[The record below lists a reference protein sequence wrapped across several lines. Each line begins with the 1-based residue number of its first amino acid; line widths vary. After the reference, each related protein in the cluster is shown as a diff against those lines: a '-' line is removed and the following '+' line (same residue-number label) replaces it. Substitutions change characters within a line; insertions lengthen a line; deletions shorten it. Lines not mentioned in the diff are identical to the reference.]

1 MKTSEKGIDLI
12 ISFEGFSKC
21 ACKCVP
27 TEKYYTIGYGH
38 YGKDVASDDTITKK
52 AAIELLKKDLVSF
65 EKKVDKYNNVYH
77 FSQNEFDALVSFC
90 YNVGNIDKLTVNGR
104 RTKDEIADAMLRYT
118 HSGGKEL
125 RGLVRR
131 RTMERELFLSDNDS
145 RYYSKYIGTDKNI
158 DVVFRKIGVE
168 SKYIGSYSVR
178 TPIAKM
184 NGLTNYRGAL
194 RENTTLI
201 QLAKQG
207 RLKRA

>member
-1 MKTSEKGIDLI
+1 MKTSKKGIDLI

-77 FSQNEFDALVSFC
+77 FSHNEFDALVSFC

-184 NGLTNYRGAL
+184 NGLTNYRGSL

>member
-1 MKTSEKGIDLI
+1 MKTSEKGIELI
-12 ISFEGFSKC
+12 IGFEGFSKR
-21 ACKCVP
+21 AYKCVP

-52 AAIELLKKDLVSF
+52 AAIELLKKDLASF
-65 EKKVDKYNNVYH
+65 EKKVNKYNNVYH

-131 RTMERELFLSDNDS
+131 RTMERELFLLDSAS
-145 RYYSKYIGTDKNI
+145 RYYSKYVGTDKNI
-158 DVVFRKIGVE
+158 DVIFRKIGVE
-168 SKYIGSYSVR
+168 SKYIGSYTAR
-178 TPIAKM
+178 KPIANV
-184 NGLTNYRGAL
+184 NGISDYRGAYS
-194 RENTTLI
+194 ENTTLI

-207 RLKRA
+207 KLKRA

>member
-1 MKTSEKGIDLI
+1 MKTREKGIELI
-12 ISFEGFSKC
+12 IGFEGFSKR

-52 AAIELLKKDLVSF
+52 AAIELLKKDLASF

-104 RTKDEIADAMLRYT
+104 RSKSEIADAMLRYT

-131 RTMERELFLSDNDS
+131 RTMERELFLSDNGS
-145 RYYSKYIGTDKNI
+145 RYYSKYVGTDKNI

-178 TPIAKM
+178 TPIAKV
-184 NGLTNYRGAL
+184 NGLINYSGSL

>member
-1 MKTSEKGIDLI
+1 
-12 ISFEGFSKC
+12 
-21 ACKCVP
+21 
-27 TEKYYTIGYGH
+27 
-38 YGKDVASDDTITKK
+38 
-52 AAIELLKKDLVSF
+52 
-65 EKKVDKYNNVYH
+65 
-77 FSQNEFDALVSFC
+77 
-90 YNVGNIDKLTVNGR
+90 
-104 RTKDEIADAMLRYT
+104 MLRYT

-131 RTMERELFLSDNDS
+131 RTMERELFLSDNGS
-145 RYYSKYIGTDKNI
+145 RYYSKYVGTDKNI

-178 TPIAKM
+178 TPIAKV
-184 NGLTNYRGAL
+184 NGFINYSGSL

>member
-1 MKTSEKGIDLI
+1 MKTSKKGIDLI

-104 RTKDEIADAMLRYT
+104 RTKDEIAEAMLRYT

-158 DVVFRKIGVE
+158 DVIFRKIGVE
-168 SKYIGSYSVR
+168 SKYIGSYASR
-178 TPIAKM
+178 KPIANV
-184 NGLTNYRGAL
+184 NGISDYRGTYN
-194 RENTTLI
+194 ENTTLT

-207 RLKRA
+207 KLKRA

>member
-1 MKTSEKGIDLI
+1 MKTSEKGIELI
-12 ISFEGFSKC
+12 ISFEGFSKR

-52 AAIELLKKDLVSF
+52 AAIELLKKDLASF

-90 YNVGNIDKLTVNGR
+90 YNVGNVDKLTVNGR
-104 RTKDEIADAMLRYT
+104 RTKSEISDAMLRYT

-131 RTMERELFLSDNDS
+131 RTMERELFLADSDS
-145 RYYSKYIGTDKNI
+145 QYYSKYVGTDKNI
-158 DVVFRKIGVE
+158 DVIFRKIGVE
-168 SKYIGSYSVR
+168 SKYIGSYVSR
-178 TPIAKM
+178 KPIANV
-184 NGLTNYRGAL
+184 NGISAYRGTYN
-194 RENTTLI
+194 ENTTLI

>member
-1 MKTSEKGIDLI
+1 MKTSKKGIDLI

-52 AAIELLKKDLVSF
+52 AAIELLKKDLASF

-77 FSQNEFDALVSFC
+77 FTQNEFDALVSFC
-90 YNVGNIDKLTVNGR
+90 YNVGSIDKLTVNGR
-104 RTKDEIADAMLRYT
+104 RTKDEIADSMLRYT

-131 RTMERELFLSDNDS
+131 RTMERELFLSDNGS
-145 RYYSKYIGTDKNI
+145 RYYSKYVGTDKNI
-158 DVVFRKIGVE
+158 DVIFRKIGVE
-168 SKYIGSYSVR
+168 SKYIGSYLAR
-178 TPIAKM
+178 KPIANV
-184 NGLTNYRGAL
+184 NGISEYHGTYN
-194 RENTTLI
+194 ENTTLT

-207 RLKRA
+207 KLKRA

>member
-1 MKTSEKGIDLI
+1 MKTSEKGIELI
-12 ISFEGFSKC
+12 ISFEGFSKR

-27 TEKYYTIGYGH
+27 SEKYYTIGYGH

-52 AAIELLKKDLVSF
+52 AAIELLKKDLASF

-104 RTKDEIADAMLRYT
+104 RTKDEIANAMLRYT

-125 RGLVRR
+125 QGLVRR

-145 RYYSKYIGTDKNI
+145 RYYSKYVGTDKNI

-178 TPIAKM
+178 APIAKV
-184 NGLTNYRGAL
+184 NGLINYSGSL

-207 RLKRA
+207 KLKRA

>member
-1 MKTSEKGIDLI
+1 MKISEKGIELI
-12 ISFEGFSKC
+12 ISFEGFSKR

-38 YGKDVASDDTITKK
+38 YGKDVAVDDTITKK
-52 AAIELLKKDLVSF
+52 AAIELLKKDLASF

-90 YNVGNIDKLTVNGR
+90 YNVGNIDKLTINGR

-131 RTMERELFLSDNDS
+131 RTMERELFLSGNGS
-145 RYYSKYIGTDKNI
+145 RYYSKYVGTDKNI

-168 SKYIGSYSVR
+168 SKYIGSYLAR
-178 TPIAKM
+178 IPIAKV
-184 NGLTNYRGAL
+184 NGLINYSGSL

-201 QLAKQG
+201 LLAKQG
-207 RLKRA
+207 KLKRA

>member
-1 MKTSEKGIDLI
+1 MKTSEKGIELI
-12 ISFEGFSKC
+12 IGFEGFSKR

-52 AAIELLKKDLVSF
+52 AAIELLKKDLAYF

-131 RTMERELFLSDNDS
+131 RTMERELFLSDNGS
-145 RYYSKYIGTDKNI
+145 RYYSKYVGTDKNI

-178 TPIAKM
+178 TPIAKV
-184 NGLTNYRGAL
+184 NGLTNYSGSL

-207 RLKRA
+207 ILKRV

>member
-1 MKTSEKGIDLI
+1 MKTSEKGIELI
-12 ISFEGFSKC
+12 ISFEGFSKR

-27 TEKYYTIGYGH
+27 TEKHYTIGYGH

-52 AAIELLKKDLVSF
+52 AAIELLKKDLASF

-104 RTKDEIADAMLRYT
+104 RSKSEIANAMLRYT

-131 RTMERELFLSDNDS
+131 RTMERELFLSDNGS
-145 RYYSKYIGTDKNI
+145 RYYSKYVGTDKNI

-178 TPIAKM
+178 TPIAKV
-184 NGLTNYRGAL
+184 NGLINYSGTL

-201 QLAKQG
+201 QLAKKG
-207 RLKRA
+207 KLKRA

>member
-1 MKTSEKGIDLI
+1 MKTSEKGIELI
-12 ISFEGFSKC
+12 ISFEGFSKR

-52 AAIELLKKDLVSF
+52 AAIELLKKDLAAF

-104 RTKDEIADAMLRYT
+104 RTKDEIAEAMLRYT

-131 RTMERELFLSDNDS
+131 RTMERELFLLNSGS
-145 RYYSKYIGTDKNI
+145 RYYSKYVGTDKNI
-158 DVVFRKIGVE
+158 DVIFRKIGVE
-168 SKYIGSYSVR
+168 SKYIGSYASR
-178 TPIAKM
+178 KPIANV
-184 NGLTNYRGAL
+184 NGISGYRGTYN
-194 RENTTLI
+194 ENTTLI

-207 RLKRA
+207 KLKRA